1 VTRLRITLSHS
12 LIGHPRN
19 QKETA
24 RALGLRRREQSIVRP
39 DNPAIRGMIETIDH
53 LLTVEEIEENEG

>member
-1 VTRLRITLSHS
+1 VTRLRITLSRS

-19 QKETA
+19 QKDTA

>member
-1 VTRLRITLSHS
+1 MTRLRITLSRS

-19 QKETA
+19 QKDTA